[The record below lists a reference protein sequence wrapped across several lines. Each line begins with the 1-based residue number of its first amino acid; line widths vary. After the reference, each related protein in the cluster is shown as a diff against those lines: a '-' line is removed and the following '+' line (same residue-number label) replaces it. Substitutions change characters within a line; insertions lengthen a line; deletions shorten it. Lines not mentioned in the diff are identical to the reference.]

1 MLWVSLHY
9 LSARDARSQVPSPHS
24 AGEARQ
30 KEGQL
35 ADNFQA
41 VYDACA
47 SQCCQSPAQATASHV
62 HASGS
67 ASHTRLWLCLPHSRL
82 WLCLPRPP
90 FPPPPPGRYTRTL
103 AELEEQTEMVI
114 LLGVATSGP
123 ARWCTLWSLWPLSVL
138 GVIYSA
144 TQRAP
149 VAGSGCFPTC
159 YISVG

>member
-1 MLWVSLHY
+1 M
-9 LSARDARSQVPSPHS
+9 
-24 AGEARQ
+24 RQ
-30 KEGQL
+30 PVLPE
-35 ADNFQA
+35 
-41 VYDACA
+41 
-47 SQCCQSPAQATASHV
+47 
-62 HASGS
+62 SGPG
-67 ASHTRLWLCLPHSRL
+67 HCLPRTRLWLCLPHTPL
-82 WLCLPRPP
+82 ALPPTLTPLALPP
-90 FPPPPPGRYTRTL
+90 KTALSTPPPGRYTRTL